1 MIEGKLTNKEA
12 LAVQVLSQDQNWQK
26 FKDYLKRQ
34 EAALCLSCRTVRE
47 DHRFFQGRSL
57 ELSELVRIEEKAKN
71 ILEGT

>member
-1 MIEGKLTNKEA
+1 MDGKLAPDEA
-12 LAVQVLSQDQNWQK
+12 MAVQVLSQDPNWQK

-34 EAALCLSCRTVRE
+34 DAALCKACKSVRE